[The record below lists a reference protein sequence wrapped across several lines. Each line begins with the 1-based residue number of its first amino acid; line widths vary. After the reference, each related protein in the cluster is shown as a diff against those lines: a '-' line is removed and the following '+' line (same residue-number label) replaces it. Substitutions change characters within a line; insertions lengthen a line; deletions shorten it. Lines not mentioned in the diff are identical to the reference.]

1 MEQKKILLVDDI
13 GLFIAMEKEYLRR
26 ENCVLLS
33 ARSAKE
39 ALENTRAEKPDLIF
53 MDLYMPD
60 GDGDEACQAIKSDPE
75 LHHIPVV
82 MVTNSQ
88 DEQDQERC
96 QKAGCDDYINKPI
109 DRNIFLT
116 TAYRFLKIADED
128 IRRRK
133 VKVEVLYGPDQDQM
147 VQRRSIDLSPGGM
160 FIETDR
166 MLRRD
171 TEIYL
176 EFTLPGAGEPIHCR
190 GRVAWANHKN
200 WLHKEDAPPGLAV
213 QFVDMPQSSQEMI
226 RHFLRTSPS

>member
-26 ENCVLLS
+26 ENCLLLT

-39 ALENTRAEKPDLIF
+39 ALDKTQTEKPDLIF

-75 LHHIPVV
+75 LCHIPVV

-88 DEQDQERC
+88 DEKDRERC
-96 QKAGCDDYINKPI
+96 QKARCDAYINKPI

-133 VKVEVLYGPDQDQM
+133 VHLDVLYGPDREQM

-171 TEIYL
+171 TEIHL
-176 EFTLPGAGEPIHCR
+176 EFTLPGEETIHCR

-200 WLHKEDAPPGLAV
+200 WLHKADAPPGLAI
-213 QFVDMPQSSQEMI
+213 QFVNLPQPSQEMI
-226 RHFLRTSPS
+226 RQFLRAGLG